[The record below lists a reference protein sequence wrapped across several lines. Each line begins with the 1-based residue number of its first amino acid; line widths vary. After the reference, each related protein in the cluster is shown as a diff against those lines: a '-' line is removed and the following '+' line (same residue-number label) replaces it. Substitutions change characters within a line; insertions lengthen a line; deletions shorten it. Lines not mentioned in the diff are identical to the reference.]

1 MLTRLRS
8 YGADTRSTYPGL
20 RTSATVTAQSL
31 LVSRQFFWVTG
42 RQTTRDTC
50 FYSRVWAQYGC
61 ILTMCSDRASI
72 PQMDNF
78 TIKVL
83 TTPRICTHC
92 SFSLLCPTVTSSHD
106 TGLSE
111 KVLHDSHNAPRGTQP
126 WVVGREALCTHY
138 SASLSIS
145 PGTSARYIW

>member
-50 FYSRVWAQYGC
+50 FYPRVWAQYGC

-78 TIKVL
+78 TIKIL

-92 SFSLLCPTVTSSHD
+92 SFSLQCPTVTSSHD
-106 TGLSE
+106 TGLS
-111 KVLHDSHNAPRGTQP
+111 KKLLHDSHNATERHATMGC
-126 WVVGREALCTHY
+126 RSR
-138 SASLSIS
+138 SAVHPLLSI
-145 PGTSARYIW
+145 TLDIARNIS